1 MVNIKQLLFVAIGI
15 IFVICA
21 GCNKSSVPVD
31 REVNKVIV
39 ESNDTNIAD
48 SNPDH
53 TELIKQLEDANLPL
67 QPNAYKVKQEF
78 MKGKTVE
85 QLIEDLGEIWS
96 ASLSTSIGGIAPRW
110 NDISAL
116 AAYLPANPRVIRI
129 IEEGRRNPDKVGS
142 LVAANL
148 EERIKRLPEV
158 WLRYCEDTA
167 DDDDHSLGYLVG
179 NDGTVI
185 GSESYKQWQEDCY
198 SIHAA
203 MWILNNIDYDKGIN
217 SILSFGLLLEN
228 PNRHFTSPKMP
239 GWNMDMCQHLCPEMA
254 IYVVDS
260 FLKDNQDP
268 SYNKE
273 REAFSAILGDLNL
286 SGGTKRV
293 KGSNALYPT
302 DHMAEKVIG
311 IDMSSEPWID
321 VEVPD
326 SYALKRTLNESDKT
340 SLIKVL
346 TQAAKIHSKK

>member
-1 MVNIKQLLFVAIGI
+1 MFNIKQLLFVAIGI
-15 IFVICA
+15 MFVVFT
-21 GCNKSSVPVD
+21 GCNQSSEPIGK
-31 REVNKVIV
+31 ESNELQA
-39 ESNDTNIAD
+39 ESNDTNFTEA
-48 SNPDH
+48 NPDH
-53 TELIKQLEDANLPL
+53 TNLIKQLEDANLPL

-96 ASLSTSIGGIAPRW
+96 ATLMTSIGGIAPHW
-110 NDISAL
+110 NNIGAL

-148 EERIKRLPEV
+148 EKRIKRLPGV

-185 GSESYKQWQEDCY
+185 GSESCKQWQEDCY

-203 MWILNNIDYDKGIN
+203 MWILYNIHYDKGID
-217 SILSFGLLLEN
+217 SIWAFSSLIEN

-239 GWNMDMCQHLCPEMA
+239 GWKMDMCQHLCPEMA

-273 REAFSAILGDLNL
+273 REAFSAIIGDLKL
-286 SGGTKRV
+286 SKGIKRV
-293 KGSNALYPT
+293 KGSYALYPT
-302 DHMAEKVIG
+302 DHMAEKVLG

-321 VEVPD
+321 VDVPD
-326 SYALKRTLNESDKT
+326 DYVLKRNLSESDKT
-340 SLIKVL
+340 NLMKLLS
-346 TQAAKIHSKK
+346 QASEIHTKN